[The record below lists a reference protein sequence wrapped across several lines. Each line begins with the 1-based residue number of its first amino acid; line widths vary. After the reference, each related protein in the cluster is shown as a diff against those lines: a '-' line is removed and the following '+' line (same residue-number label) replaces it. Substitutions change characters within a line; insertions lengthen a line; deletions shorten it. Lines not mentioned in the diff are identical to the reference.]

1 MFERARCYVERPSGR
16 GRTGLPERGNGNE
29 KGTGCKKM
37 KPRQKFL
44 IKAQSLIFST
54 VFI

>member
-1 MFERARCYVERPSGR
+1 MNWE
-16 GRTGLPERGNGNE
+16 PEREARNE
-29 KGTGCKKM
+29 KGQAGKISM

-44 IKAQSLIFST
+44 IQAQSLIFST